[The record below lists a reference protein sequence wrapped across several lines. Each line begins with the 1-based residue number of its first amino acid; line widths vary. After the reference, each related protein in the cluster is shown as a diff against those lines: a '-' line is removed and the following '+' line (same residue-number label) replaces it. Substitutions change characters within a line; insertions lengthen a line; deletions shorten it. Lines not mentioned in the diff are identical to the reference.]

1 MLWRILMAGVAI
13 YLAAK
18 ASRGKPE
25 ASEFGDDDAGGN
37 PLDAF
42 RDQWEA
48 ARESFDGKTTHILS
62 EVFKAFEADEQDL
75 DRGD

>member
-1 MLWRILMAGVAI
+1 MLWRILMAGGAI

-18 ASRGKPE
+18 AFRGKPE
-25 ASEFGDDDAGGN
+25 ASEFGDVDAEDN

-48 ARESFDGKTTHILS
+48 ARESFDGRSIRELS
-62 EVFKAFEADEQDL
+62 EVFRAFRTDEQDR

>member
-1 MLWRILMAGVAI
+1 MLWRILMAGGAI

-18 ASRGKPE
+18 AFRGKPE
-25 ASEFGDDDAGGN
+25 ASEFGDVDAGGN

-48 ARESFDGKTTHILS
+48 ARESFDGKSIRELS
-62 EVFKAFEADEQDL
+62 EVFKAFRADEQDR